1 MFQFFSNIVKN
12 IEVDV
17 FFKKSPKNRIVKNW
31 KTSHREK
38 HRIVK
43 KSEHRP
49 PLPLTLETLI
59 TKHLGTKVLEMASLI
74 MNVFV
79 PFAFEWNLQRPFRP
93 RRPWEWIIFAF
104 RPDPTYPAHS
114 NNSNAWKFTTT
125 NNLNARYK
133 NSVKNVIEMH
143 FLQKI

>member
-49 PLPLTLETLI
+49 PLVRDEVEIGLTESWLINATKDVIKVSLLLGCDLLQENFTLTSNHIHHSPLGRVIRVQVQVTHEDRRT
-59 TKHLGTKVLEMASLI
+59 HS
-74 MNVFV
+74 VFTQPNGLAV
-79 PFAFEWNLQRPFRP
+79 QRR
-93 RRPWEWIIFAF
+93 
-104 RPDPTYPAHS
+104 
-114 NNSNAWKFTTT
+114 
-125 NNLNARYK
+125 
-133 NSVKNVIEMH
+133 
-143 FLQKI
+143 

>member
-17 FFKKSPKNRIVKNW
+17 FLKKSPKNRIVKNW

-49 PLPLTLETLI
+49 PLSSAGND
-59 TKHLGTKVLEMASLI
+59 KHEFYGYDTHIEENDK
-74 MNVFV
+74 NY
-79 PFAFEWNLQRPFRP
+79 QK
-93 RRPWEWIIFAF
+93 
-104 RPDPTYPAHS
+104 H
-114 NNSNAWKFTTT
+114 T
-125 NNLNARYK
+125 NQDFF
-133 NSVKNVIEMH
+133 SQH
-143 FLQKI
+143 

>member
-17 FFKKSPKNRIVKNW
+17 FLKKSSKNRIAKNW

-49 PLPLTLETLI
+49 PLVMGGVWRDGRGGELEQKVGDLRLI
-59 TKHLGTKVLEMASLI
+59 GG
-74 MNVFV
+74 
-79 PFAFEWNLQRPFRP
+79 
-93 RRPWEWIIFAF
+93 
-104 RPDPTYPAHS
+104 D
-114 NNSNAWKFTTT
+114 
-125 NNLNARYK
+125 
-133 NSVKNVIEMH
+133 
-143 FLQKI
+143 

>member
-1 MFQFFSNIVKN
+1 MHREHDVSVFSNIVKN

-49 PLPLTLETLI
+49 PLSEGERDPDALNLSNYGVDCSFFHAANSWTTPP
-59 TKHLGTKVLEMASLI
+59 
-74 MNVFV
+74 VFK
-79 PFAFEWNLQRPFRP
+79 AN
-93 RRPWEWIIFAF
+93 
-104 RPDPTYPAHS
+104 
-114 NNSNAWKFTTT
+114 
-125 NNLNARYK
+125 
-133 NSVKNVIEMH
+133 
-143 FLQKI
+143 

>member
-31 KTSHREK
+31 KTLYCEK

-49 PLPLTLETLI
+49 PLVAVTFLYLL
-59 TKHLGTKVLEMASLI
+59 VS
-74 MNVFV
+74 VSRFV
-79 PFAFEWNLQRPFRP
+79 IKDFFQCQFDHW
-93 RRPWEWIIFAF
+93 PWPWLVA
-104 RPDPTYPAHS
+104 
-114 NNSNAWKFTTT
+114 
-125 NNLNARYK
+125 
-133 NSVKNVIEMH
+133 
-143 FLQKI
+143 